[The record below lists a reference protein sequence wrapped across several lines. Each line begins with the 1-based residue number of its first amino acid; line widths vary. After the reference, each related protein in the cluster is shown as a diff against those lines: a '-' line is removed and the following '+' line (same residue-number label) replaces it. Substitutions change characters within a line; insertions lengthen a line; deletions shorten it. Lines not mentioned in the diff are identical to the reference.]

1 MAVVAVSGQQN
12 RPRQGR
18 QQGAPAAYGAPE
30 QPQYGLQADASSLSE
45 AQEDHQGTDWLLKSV
60 PGTPGT
66 DYPILAEVPETK
78 FDCNGQVE
86 GGNSLLLNILLNSQK
101 FHCKK
106 LQSFKS
112 KNYSSQ
118 SKPNYKYIF
127 F

>member
-1 MAVVAVSGQQN
+1 MPNPHLQTHPFPFLLFPICSALAVVAVSGQQN

-18 QQGAPAAYGAPE
+18 QQGAPDNYGAPP
-30 QPQYGLQADASSLSE
+30 QPQYGLQAQASSQSE

-86 GGNSLLLNILLNSQK
+86 GGNFLD
-101 FHCKK
+101 F
-106 LQSFKS
+106 
-112 KNYSSQ
+112 
-118 SKPNYKYIF
+118 
-127 F
+127 

>member
-1 MAVVAVSGQQN
+1 MNQYSVTSFSFSFSIPNPDSFHFFLPSFSHLSALAVVAVSGQQN

-78 FDCNGQVE
+78 FECNGQVE
-86 GGNSLLLNILLNSQK
+86 GGENQSLK
-101 FHCKK
+101 
-106 LQSFKS
+106 
-112 KNYSSQ
+112 
-118 SKPNYKYIF
+118 
-127 F
+127 